1 MEASPLRVLL
11 LGSDASMWIGLS
23 STLPSRSS
31 QIFVLKDIDLDSLI
45 AAAQGVDVVVVVLN
59 GEGPER
65 LHPLHL
71 IGQAGLEK
79 RTIVLAR
86 PDDQRVASDAVLLGV
101 AGFLQQGCSP
111 ERLGVAI
118 EQVSAQGVVYD
129 ASGAAELRTRIGMS
143 GGNGPSNLAAAK
155 ALASALELKDTYTGG
170 HAERVTW
177 MALRLA
183 RVAMIENALPS
194 EALEAAFM
202 LHDVGKI
209 GIPESILNKAAGL
222 TDTERRVLET
232 HPILGEKVVAPLGF
246 PDVVGEVIRHHHERW
261 DGTGYPDR
269 LGGTDIPVA
278 ARLFSI
284 ADVLDAMT
292 SVRPY
297 RKQVSFRAAVEE
309 IKRGAGTQFDPDL
322 CMLVDATF
330 LGAEPEVVAPL
341 P

>member
-1 MEASPLRVLL
+1 MEVSPLRVLL

-31 QIFVLKDIDLDSLI
+31 QIFVLKDIDLDSLT
-45 AAAQGVDVVVVVLN
+45 AAAENVDVVVVVLN
-59 GEGPER
+59 GGGPER

-79 RTIVLAR
+79 RTIVLAQ

-111 ERLGVAI
+111 ERLGMAI
-118 EQVSAQGVVYD
+118 EQVTAQGVVYD
-129 ASGAAELRTRIGMS
+129 AFGAAELHSRVGMS
-143 GGNGPSNLAAAK
+143 SGSGPSNLGAAK

-183 RVAMIENALPS
+183 RVAMIEDALPS

-209 GIPESILNKAAGL
+209 GIPDSILNKPAGL

-246 PDVVGEVIRHHHERW
+246 PDVVGQVIRHHHERW

-269 LGGTDIPVA
+269 LGGTDIPAA

-292 SVRPY
+292 SIRPY
-297 RKQVSFRAAVEE
+297 RKPVSFQAAVEE
-309 IKRGAGTQFDPDL
+309 IKANAGTQFDPDL
-322 CMLVDATF
+322 CLLVEATF
-330 LGAEPEVVAPL
+330 LGASPRVVAPL
-341 P
+341 T